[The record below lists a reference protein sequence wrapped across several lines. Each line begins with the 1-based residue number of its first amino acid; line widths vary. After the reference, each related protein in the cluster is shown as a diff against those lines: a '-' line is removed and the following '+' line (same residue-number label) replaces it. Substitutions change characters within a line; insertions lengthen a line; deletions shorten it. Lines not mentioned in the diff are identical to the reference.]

1 MLAILKRAGAS
12 PALLI
17 LLAALASSARAAA
30 PDYITA
36 AMTDPARPLQDRAH
50 DRDRKPAEVLA
61 FSEVKP
67 GARVADFMS
76 GGAYFTRLLSGVV
89 GDSGRVYAFLPEEE
103 LKNCAP
109 QETAGTRAIEHD
121 GHYANVTVL
130 RSPVNR
136 FRSPEPLDMIWT
148 AQNFHD
154 LYDPFMG
161 PADVPAVTRSL
172 YQALKPGGIL
182 LVIDHA
188 AAADSGTRDTGT
200 LHRIDPEIIVREALA
215 AGFRLD
221 ARSDLLR
228 NAADA
233 HRLRVFDPSI
243 RGRTDQVILRFRK
256 PG

>member
-1 MLAILKRAGAS
+1 MFKILTGAGAI
-12 PALLI
+12 PALLM
-17 LLAALASSARAAA
+17 LLATLVSPARAALPTYISAALA
-30 PDYITA
+30 
-36 AMTDPARPLQDRAH
+36 DPARPLQDRSR

-61 FSEVKP
+61 FGGVRP

-76 GGAYFTRLLSGVV
+76 GGAYFTRLLSRIV
-89 GDSGRVYAFLPEEE
+89 GDSGHVYAFLPEEE

-121 GHYANVTVL
+121 SRYANVTVL

-136 FRSPEPLDMIWT
+136 FDSPEPLDLIWT

-154 LYDPFMG
+154 LYDAFMG
-161 PADVPAVTRSL
+161 PADVPALSRSL
-172 YQALKPGGIL
+172 YRALKPGGIL
-182 LVIDHA
+182 LVIDHV

-200 LHRIDPEIIVREALA
+200 LHRIDPEVIVREALA
-215 AGFRLD
+215 AGFELD

-228 NAADA
+228 NPADT

-256 PG
+256 PR